1 MKQSNFNRRRFWKD
15 TVTTAAGISLLSAF
29 SEKAFAS
36 EKLNEVSAGEAVP
49 HQWDEPRIK
58 FSVIGINHAHIYSQV
73 DAVIRGGGQLVSL
86 YAKEPDLVA
95 GFAKRY
101 PQVKLARSESEIL
114 EDKSIQLI
122 LSSAIP
128 VDRAV

>member
-1 MKQSNFNRRRFWKD
+1 MSKSNFNRRKFLRD
-15 TVTTAAGISLLSAF
+15 TAATVGGIGLFSSLPEKIFAAGNY
-29 SEKAFAS
+29 SETA
-36 EKLNEVSAGEAVP
+36 VSAKPPKQFA
-49 HQWDEPRIK
+49 DPRIK
-58 FSVIGINHAHIYSQV
+58 FSVIGINHSHIYSQV

-95 GFAKRY
+95 TFAKRY